1 MKRYDIHEPH
11 KSHKAQFWFW
21 VGTLGCV
28 ASWMLLVNSLS

>member
-21 VGTLGCV
+21 VGVVGEVIALV
-28 ASWMLLVNSLS
+28 ILVNSLS